1 MQFETGHL
9 YHLYNQGNNRRQ
21 IFFTKANYFYFLK
34 KIRTF
39 ILPYADI
46 ICWCL
51 MPNHFHLMIY
61 TNNIKLNNEKVNA
74 DCSGYQRKSRTIN
87 DSIGIMLRTYTRAIN
102 KQEQMSGSLFRQETK
117 SICVTCLKGLV
128 PISMN
133 SMYGRSI
140 NIESKRN
147 YPNNCFDY
155 IHQNPVKAG
164 LVENIT
170 DWQFSSARDY
180 FGTRDGDL
188 VNKARALEYISKA

>member
-1 MQFETGHL
+1 MQFEIGHL

-21 IFFTKANYFYFLK
+21 IFFTKANYLYFIQ
-34 KIRTF
+34 KIRTY

-46 ICWCL
+46 VCWCL
-51 MPNHFHLMIY
+51 MPNHFHLM
-61 TNNIKLNNEKVNA
+61 LNTKILNLCKEQVLPSVN
-74 DCSGYQRKSRTIN
+74 QKSRSIN

-117 SICVTCLKGLV
+117 SICVSCHKSLA

-133 SMYGRSI
+133 SMYGKTI

-147 YPNNCFDY
+147 YPQNCFEY

-164 LVENIT
+164 LVEKQT
-170 DWQFSSARDY
+170 DWQFSSAKDY
-180 FGTRDGDL
+180 FANRKGNL
-188 VNKARALEYISKA
+188 INKKLASEFRLF

>member
-1 MQFETGHL
+1 MQFEIGHL

-21 IFFTKANYFYFLK
+21 IFFTKANYLYFIQ
-34 KIRTF
+34 KIRTY

-46 ICWCL
+46 VCWCL
-51 MPNHFHLMIY
+51 MPNHFHLM
-61 TNNIKLNNEKVNA
+61 LNTKILNLCKEQVLPSVN
-74 DCSGYQRKSRTIN
+74 QKSRSIN

-117 SICVTCLKGLV
+117 SICVSCHKSLA

-133 SMYGRSI
+133 SIYGKTI

-147 YPNNCFDY
+147 YPQNCFEY

-164 LVENIT
+164 LVEKQT
-170 DWQFSSARDY
+170 DWQFSSAKDY
-180 FGTRDGDL
+180 FANRKGNL
-188 VNKARALEYISKA
+188 INKKLASEFRLF